1 MTEQGI
7 FKMVNLNCE
16 DMKSETMLEKHD
28 RDIWLYAN
36 RISVTSVIK
45 VQAMSSLK
53 DARSVINN
61 DNLNNEEMLK
71 ALIE

>member
-1 MTEQGI
+1 
-7 FKMVNLNCE
+7 
-16 DMKSETMLEKHD
+16 MLEKYD

-53 DARSVINN
+53 DTRSVINN

-71 ALIE
+71 TLIE

>member
-1 MTEQGI
+1 MIEKGI
-7 FKMVNLNCE
+7 FKMVNLNCK
-16 DMKSETMLEKHD
+16 DMKSGTMLEQHD

-45 VQAMSSLK
+45 VRTMSSLR

-61 DNLNNEEMLK
+61 DNEKRVLEN
-71 ALIE
+71 

>member
-1 MTEQGI
+1 MIEQGI

-16 DMKSETMLEKHD
+16 DTKSETMLEKHD

-45 VQAMSSLK
+45 VQAMSSLR

-61 DNLNNEEMLK
+61 DNLSNEECRRH
-71 ALIE
+71 